1 MRNVPILD
9 RSRIRC
15 IEGSFGFIPH
25 RFVSDGFFASLN
37 HDELILY
44 FFWVL
49 ASDRFGMSFY
59 GDKAILKHTGI
70 EQEVLNGIRDEL
82 VSKSLIAFESPFV
95 QVLRLPS
102 RPIIKKPTVSEH
114 PARRILK
121 SLEGGVQ

>member
-25 RFVSDGFFASLN
+25 RFLSDGFFASLN

-49 ASDRFGMSFY
+49 VSDRFGMSFY
-59 GDKAILKHTGI
+59 GDKALAKHTGI
-70 EQEVLNGIRDEL
+70 ESGDLSEIRDGL
-82 VSKSLIAFESPFV
+82 ILKSLIAFEPPFV
-95 QVLRLPS
+95 QVLQLPNRPASKRLSPA
-102 RPIIKKPTVSEH
+102 EH
-114 PARRILK
+114 PVRRILK

>member
-1 MRNVPILD
+1 MRNIPILD

-25 RFVSDGFFASLN
+25 RFLSDGFFTSLN

-49 ASDRFGMSFY
+49 VSDRFGMSFY
-59 GDKAILKHTGI
+59 GDKALAKHTGI
-70 EQEVLNGIRDEL
+70 EPADLSKIRDRL
-82 VSKSLIAFESPFV
+82 ISKSLIAFKPPFV
-95 QVLRLPS
+95 QVLQLPEQPVS
-102 RPIIKKPTVSEH
+102 KRPSPAEH

-121 SLEGGVQ
+121 SLEGGVR

>member
-25 RFVSDGFFASLN
+25 RFLSDGFFTSLN

-59 GDKAILKHTGI
+59 GDKALAKLTGI
-70 EQEVLNGIRDEL
+70 EPEGLNEIRDRL
-82 VSKSLIAFESPFV
+82 ISKSLIAFKPPLV
-95 QVLRLPS
+95 QVLQLPD
-102 RPIIKKPTVSEH
+102 RPVSKKLSPAEH
-114 PARRILK
+114 PVSRIIK
-121 SLEGGVQ
+121 SLEGGAR